1 MCEKWIDSAPVSGW
15 TYVQNPHSHSHSY
28 SQSYSHTDSQVTIRA
43 WTIGGSCNVALTP
56 TPTLLPTHVAPTP
69 PPHPTHTSGEHGEHI
84 SILLWVVGALFFA
97 AVVLVCCSLRVIRSL
112 KKQRLQKAY
121 QRTEEL
127 DAWDD
132 TNDDEEYDGDEGLSG
147 MSANPFV
154 EPKLA
159 LHTEMTTVTSQKE
172 MAEDEAANPL
182 HGEKGPSQ

>member
-1 MCEKWIDSAPVSGW
+1 M
-15 TYVQNPHSHSHSY
+15 
-28 SQSYSHTDSQVTIRA
+28 
-43 WTIGGSCNVALTP
+43 
-56 TPTLLPTHVAPTP
+56 
-69 PPHPTHTSGEHGEHI
+69 
-84 SILLWVVGALFFA
+84 
-97 AVVLVCCSLRVIRSL
+97 LVCCSLRVIRSL

-159 LHTEMTTVTSQKE
+159 LHTEMTTVTSQKG